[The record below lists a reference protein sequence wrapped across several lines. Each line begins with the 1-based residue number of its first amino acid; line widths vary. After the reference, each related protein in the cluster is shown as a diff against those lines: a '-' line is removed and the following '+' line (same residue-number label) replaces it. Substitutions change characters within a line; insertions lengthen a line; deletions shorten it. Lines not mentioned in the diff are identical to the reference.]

1 MRMAMA
7 DLDQDEYL
15 TISEIAAELKL
26 SPETIRQWIVKG
38 ELEGTRAGKSWRV
51 RRSDLRR
58 MLTGQRPA
66 AGANPMSYDD
76 DVGGVV
82 R

>member
-1 MRMAMA
+1 MA
-7 DLDQDEYL
+7 DLEQDEYL
-15 TISEIAAELKL
+15 TIAEIAAELKL
-26 SPETIRQWIVKG
+26 SPETIRQWIVRG
-38 ELEGTRAGKSWRV
+38 ELEGTRAGKSWRIL
-51 RRSDLRR
+51 RSDLRR
-58 MLTGQRPA
+58 MLGGQRPA

>member
-1 MRMAMA
+1 MA
-7 DLDQDEYL
+7 DLETDEYL
-15 TISEIAAELKL
+15 TIAEIAAELKL
-26 SPETIRQWIVKG
+26 SPKTIRQWIVKG
-38 ELEGTRAGKSWRV
+38 ELEAARAGHSWRV

-58 MLTGQRPA
+58 MLAGQRPA
-66 AGANPMSYDD
+66 TGANPMSYDD

>member
-1 MRMAMA
+1 MA
-7 DLDQDEYL
+7 DLEQDEYL
-15 TISEIAAELKL
+15 TIAEIAAELKL

-38 ELEGTRAGKSWRV
+38 ELEATRAGHSWRV

-58 MLTGQRPA
+58 MLAGQRPA
-66 AGANPMSYDD
+66 TGANPMSYDD